1 MKLEEYKE
9 QLEKN
14 ELKSNIFIF
23 KCKDKNSSSFLFHQ
37 YLNKYI
43 SSNGMSIENIEDISE
58 LYDNSL
64 FSVSIDKNILY
75 VYDTDK
81 LDDIDIDKIT
91 SNLWIKCSKVSKKI
105 NDNIVIELPK
115 LEEWHI
121 KDYINFNLPSAG
133 DNLKEKLFLNYKT
146 NPFRLELEIEK
157 IKCFDSYEDLEDQLF
172 VDSTEYTVFDIS
184 NSLLRRDFNGL
195 EKIKYNLNV
204 IDVDP
209 FGLLAILL
217 KNFRYVIDIQ
227 LAKNSTPE
235 YVGVSSKQFWA
246 IKNYSCGHY
255 TKDELVYI
263 YKLLLSIDNK
273 IKSGDIPI
281 NMVIDYIICKI
292 LLI

>member
-23 KCKDKNSSSFLFHQ
+23 KCKDKNSSGFLFHQ

-43 SSNGMSIENIEDISE
+43 SSNDMSIENIEDISE

>member
-64 FSVSIDKNILY
+64 FSVSIDK
-75 VYDTDK
+75 
-81 LDDIDIDKIT
+81 IT

-133 DNLKEKLFLNYKT
+133 DNLKEKLFLNYKA

>member
-23 KCKDKNSSSFLFHQ
+23 KCNDKNSSSFLFHQ

-133 DNLKEKLFLNYKT
+133 DNLKEKLFLNYKA

-235 YVGVSSKQFWA
+235 YVGVSNKQFWA